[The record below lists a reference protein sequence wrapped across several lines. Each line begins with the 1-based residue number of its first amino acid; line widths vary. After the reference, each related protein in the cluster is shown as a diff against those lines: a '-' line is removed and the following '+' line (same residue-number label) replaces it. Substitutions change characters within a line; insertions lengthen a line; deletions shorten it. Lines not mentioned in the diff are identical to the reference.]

1 MDPSTLIIAGLI
13 VVAAIT
19 AMIGV
24 KRSVSSLK
32 KKLPKTDV
40 GKLVKWVHVGILVV
54 AAVIILQLF
63 EFPMMVV
70 IGVLGSLFGVLLLGL
85 ISTWSTLCNF
95 PCTLYLVATKPFS
108 VGDDLEIPGDNIK
121 GRVIDITLA
130 FTVLED
136 TDGFQVN
143 IPNAHFLY
151 KQFRHRAGN
160 VSISLAKQLR
170 KHDPATGLDT
180 SKPASTATSTGGPA
194 KAATSA
200 PAKPVTAKPT
210 APAKP
215 VVQAA
220 RPEVKAVTA
229 TPKAVA
235 PKPAPEGS
243 KKFRVT

>member
-40 GKLVKWVHVGILVV
+40 GKMAKWVQVAIVV
-54 AAVIILQLF
+54 IAVMIILQLF
-63 EFPMMVV
+63 DFQVMIV
-70 IGVLGSLFGVLLLGL
+70 IGVIGSLFAIILLGL

-108 VGDDLEIPGDNIK
+108 VGDDLEIPGDSIK
-121 GRVIDITLA
+121 GRIIDITLA
-130 FTVLED
+130 YTVLED
-136 TDGFQVN
+136 ADGFQVN

-151 KQFRHRAGN
+151 KQFRHRAGD

-180 SKPASTATSTGGPA
+180 SKPAATATSTG
-194 KAATSA
+194 A
-200 PAKPVTAKPT
+200 PAKPVTAKPS

-220 RPEVKAVTA
+220 KPEVKALPSE
-229 TPKAVA
+229 PKPGT
-235 PKPAPEGS
+235 PKPAPEEP
-243 KKFRVT
+243 KKFKVT